1 MLRVALTGG
10 IATGKSY
17 CLRHFAELGVP
28 VADADRL
35 ARDAVAPGSPG
46 LAAVIQQFG
55 PELLLADGALDR
67 AALWRIVFEDSRAR
81 AALEAIVHPEVYRRI
96 REWFVNLPS
105 ASRVAI
111 ADIPLVFETGHNH
124 DFDAV
129 IVAACRPD
137 EQVRRVMA
145 RDGLSEHDARARL
158 AAQWPIEEKVK
169 RADHVIWTDRSFAET
184 DAQIAEVLSKLHQDY
199 SKAERH

>member
-28 VADADRL
+28 VVDADRL
-35 ARDAVAPGSPG
+35 ARDAVTPGSPG
-46 LAAVIQQFG
+46 LRAVVDRFG
-55 PELLLADGALDR
+55 PEVLAADGSLDR
-67 AALWRIVFEDSRAR
+67 PALGRIVFRDPRAR
-81 AALEAIVHPEVYRRI
+81 AALEAIIHPEVYRHI
-96 REWFVNLPS
+96 REWFANLPS
-105 ASRVAI
+105 GPRLAM

-129 IVAACRPD
+129 IVAACDPE
-137 EQVRRVMA
+137 EQVRRVVA
-145 RDGLSEHDARARL
+145 RDGLAERDARARL

-169 RADHVIWTDRSFAET
+169 RATQVIWTDRGFAET
-184 DAQIAEVLSKLHQDY
+184 DRQIREVHDRLSRPQP
-199 SKAERH
+199 

>member
-28 VADADRL
+28 VVDADRL

-46 LAAVIQQFG
+46 LAAVVQHFG
-55 PELLLADGALDR
+55 PELLLADGTLDR
-67 AALWRIVFEDSRAR
+67 AALARIVFEDSRAR
-81 AALEAIVHPEVYRRI
+81 ASLEAIVHPEVYRRI
-96 REWFVNLPS
+96 REWFVNLPA
-105 ASRVAI
+105 ASGVAI
-111 ADIPLVFETGHNH
+111 ADIPLLFETGHNH

-137 EQVRRVMA
+137 EQLRRVMA
-145 RDGLSEHDARARL
+145 RDGLSEHDAKARL
-158 AAQWPIEEKVK
+158 AAQWPIEEKAK

-184 DAQIAEVLSKLHQDY
+184 DAQVAAVLTKL
-199 SKAERH
+199 R

>member
-17 CLRHFAELGVP
+17 CLQRFATLGAP
-28 VADADRL
+28 TIDADRL

-46 LAAVIQQFG
+46 LRAIADRFG
-55 PELLLADGALDR
+55 AGVLAADGTLDR
-67 AALWRIVFEDSRAR
+67 PALGRVVFADMKAR

-96 REWFVNLPS
+96 REWYANLP
-105 ASRVAI
+105 AATLLAI

-129 IVAACRPD
+129 IVAACAPA
-137 EQVRRVMA
+137 EQLRRVMA
-145 RDGLSEHDARARL
+145 RDGLPESDARARI
-158 AAQWPIEEKVK
+158 AAQWPIAEKVA
-169 RADHVIWTDRSFAET
+169 RATHVIWTDRGYEET
-184 DAQIAEVLSKLHQDY
+184 NRQVGDVYTALAR
-199 SKAERH
+199 A